1 MGPAGYLESR
11 FLLWRAPFL
20 PCAGDRT
27 RHLRPRHAMLDSNYQ
42 PLGGVVPSTSAHL
55 GRPVGARSDETRRRI
70 LAATMRCVAEVGYS
84 GATIR
89 EIARTADITSGT
101 LYHYF
106 PNKGELV
113 RAAFAEIADVALPRL
128 AAAADGV
135 DGVLDKL
142 MAVLDEGAA
151 LVQENPYAVAFDR
164 ALRSEGAASLRL
176 DEDSDMIFVSLR
188 QVVAGIVEQA
198 RSEGMLHTD
207 ADPSGTTDAIF
218 AMLRG
223 LYDHAATATPDQ
235 YVATHHA
242 IGLLIRGSLFGGARR
257 A

>member
-1 MGPAGYLESR
+1 M
-11 FLLWRAPFL
+11 
-20 PCAGDRT
+20 
-27 RHLRPRHAMLDSNYQ
+27 HAMLDSDYQ
-42 PLGGVVPSTSAHL
+42 ILGGIVPSTSTQL

-70 LAATMRCVAEVGYS
+70 LTATMRCVAEVGYS

-113 RAAFAEIADVALPRL
+113 RAAFADIAEVSLPRL

-142 MAVLDEGAA
+142 MAVLDEGAT
-151 LVQENPYAVAFDR
+151 LVRENPYAVAFDR
-164 ALRSEGAASLRL
+164 ALRSEGAAHLRL
-176 DEDSDMIFVSLR
+176 DEDSDLIFVSLR
-188 QVVAGIVEQA
+188 HVVAGIVEQA
-198 RSEGMLHTD
+198 RNEGVLHAGAD
-207 ADPSGTTDAIF
+207 ANGTTDAIF
-218 AMLRG
+218 SMLRG
-223 LYDHAATATPDQ
+223 LYDHAATATPEQ
-235 YVATHHA
+235 YAATHHA
-242 IGLLIRGSLFGGARR
+242 IGLLIRGSLFDGARP